1 MSKNPRSKKIQ
12 TAAVI
17 LMIIAA
23 ASVLFLILRS
33 GSEHFLVLT
42 DMNTGK
48 KIAEYP
54 IKDNDRFSITF
65 IHSVNKSPLTDIY
78 EIRNGDI
85 YVVETHYHGF
95 GAGVQ
100 TEIEEGQT
108 LSYASDGTM
117 IVSGFDKLI
126 PSLSYFVGTVSDHVL
141 KIHGREISLRELCGR
156 NCKVRFSCENKLF

>member
-1 MSKNPRSKKIQ
+1 
-12 TAAVI
+12 
-17 LMIIAA
+17 MIIAA
-23 ASVLFLILRS
+23 AAILFLILRS
-33 GSEHFLVLT
+33 SSERFLVLT
-42 DMNTGK
+42 DMDTGK

-54 IKDNDRFSITF
+54 VEDKERFSITF
-65 IHSVNKSPLTDIY
+65 IHSVNKSPLTDVY
-78 EIRNGDI
+78 EIRDKDI

-108 LSYASDGTM
+108 LSYAPDGTM

-126 PSLSYFVGTVSDHVL
+126 PNLSYFVGTVSDHIL

-156 NCKVRFSCENKLF
+156 NCKVRFSCENKIF